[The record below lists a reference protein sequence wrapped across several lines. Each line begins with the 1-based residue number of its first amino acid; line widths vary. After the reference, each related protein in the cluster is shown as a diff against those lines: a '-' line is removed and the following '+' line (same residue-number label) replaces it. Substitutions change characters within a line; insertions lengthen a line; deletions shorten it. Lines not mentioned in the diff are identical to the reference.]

1 MPNCSGRGAIWGID
15 VVSKDKKS
23 ADASRPVADGDAPGL
38 KTFLDWKVLGIAA
51 TAGVAAAGAY
61 VYIQYRK
68 AQLDAEAARLWEVL
82 ALKPGVRVGDV
93 GAGVGNMSIRIAE
106 RTGSGGRVFAS
117 EIDER
122 RLRKLRLRKQKQ
134 ELMNV
139 EVVTA
144 AADDCK
150 LPAAACDAV
159 FLRGAYHHLTD
170 PAAMNASLMR
180 ALRPGGALA
189 VIDFPPRLLLKPF
202 TPKGIPDDRGGHGIR
217 REMVERELEAA
228 GFEPVRA
235 IADWDGDRYCVVV
248 QKPIQA

>member
-1 MPNCSGRGAIWGID
+1 MEKKEQSGQGAG
-15 VVSKDKKS
+15 
-23 ADASRPVADGDAPGL
+23 RTGDGDRSPL
-38 KTFLDWKVLGIAA
+38 EHLFNWKVLGIAA

-61 VYIQYRK
+61 AYIQYRK
-68 AQLDAEAARLWEVL
+68 AQLDAEAERLWEVL
-82 ALKPGVRVGDV
+82 ALKPGARVGDV
-93 GAGVGNMSIRIAE
+93 GAGVGNMTVRIAE
-106 RTGSGGRVFAS
+106 RVGQGGLVFAA

-144 AADDCK
+144 TADDCQ
-150 LPAAACDAV
+150 LPATMCDAV

-180 ALRPGGALA
+180 SLRPGGALA
-189 VIDFPPRLLLKPF
+189 VIDFPPRLLLKPW
-202 TPKGIPDDRGGHGIR
+202 TPKGIPEDRGGHGIPR
-217 REMVERELEAA
+217 QIAERELETA

-235 IADWDGDRYCVVV
+235 IDDWDGARYCLVV
-248 QKPIQA
+248 QKPIAP